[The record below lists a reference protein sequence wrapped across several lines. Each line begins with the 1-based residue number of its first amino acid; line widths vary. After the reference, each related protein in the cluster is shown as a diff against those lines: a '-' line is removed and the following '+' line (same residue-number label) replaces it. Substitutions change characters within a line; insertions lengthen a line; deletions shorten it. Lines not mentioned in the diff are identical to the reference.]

1 MTTDEAPSVQSEAL
15 SSEQVEAIEKKV
27 EAVEQQVA
35 ALAAAQSTARKLRL
49 VLPIGFLIFV
59 CVFLYLFVGLKD
71 EFADEENLNEMT
83 DIAQKQLEDNI
94 LPQLQRQVETLVK
107 TAQPALTDAFTEQ
120 VEKDKPRYTK
130 AITEQGDLLFKNL
143 EQGLEEQ
150 VNAHYKSFFEKHEAV
165 LKEEYPN
172 LSDEQLAQ
180 LADNIEKAGQE
191 LVQKYYV
198 AQMQGQLE
206 RMMTSINDFPVA
218 DPVDSAKEGV
228 EPLGQELIGCFMEI
242 AKERLTNPQDTLFG
256 AVDKT
261 N

>member
-1 MTTDEAPSVQSEAL
+1 MTTDETPPVQSEAL
-15 SSEQVEAIEKKV
+15 SSEQVGAIERKV

-35 ALAAAQSTARKLRL
+35 ALVAAQSTARKLRL

-71 EFADEENLNEMT
+71 EFANEENLNEMT
-83 DIAQKQLEDNI
+83 EIAQKQLEDNL

-107 TAQPALTDAFTEQ
+107 TAQPVLQKAFTEQ

-130 AITEQGDLLFKNL
+130 AITEEGEKLFAKLEEGL
-143 EQGLEEQ
+143 EQQ
-150 VNAHYKSFFEKHEAV
+150 VNEHYKSFFEKHRAV

-198 AQMQGQLE
+198 EQMQRELE
-206 RMMTSINDFPVA
+206 RMMASINEFPVA
-218 DPVDSAKEGV
+218 DPVDSTKEGV
-228 EPLGQELIGCFMEI
+228 EPLGQELVGCFMEI